1 MTNEKLNF
9 TFMKELDLLKK
20 DWQKNDA
27 FEQVSEQDIYT
38 MLHKKSSSV
47 VKWIL
52 IVSILEFVVLNGIAF
67 FISDKTYDKI
77 MSLHPFLG
85 ILDKVNYAIIIIFIY
100 LFYRNYKNISV
111 LQSSKKLIEHI
122 LKTRKIVTYY
132 IYWNII
138 IGGISGA
145 FGAIESFSVGYNSSG
160 PKKDNIN
167 IDINIFTMFIAMLFI
182 MGFLWLFYKL
192 LYGGFLRKLKENYS
206 ELKKIDL

>member
-1 MTNEKLNF
+1 
-9 TFMKELDLLKK
+9 MKELDLLKK
-20 DWQKNDA
+20 DWKKNNA

-52 IVSILEFVVLNGIAF
+52 IVSILEFVILNGIAF
-67 FISDKTYDKI
+67 FISDKAYDKI
-77 MSLHPFLG
+77 MSLHPYLG
-85 ILDKVNYAIIIIFIY
+85 VLDKANYVIIIAFIY
-100 LFYRNYKNISV
+100 LFYKNYKAISV
-111 LQSSKKLIEHI
+111 LHSSKALIEHI

-145 FGAIESFSVGYNSSG
+145 LSGIESFNKGYKTGYNADG
-160 PKKDNIN
+160 DLPEKTKEVLEANNITA
-167 IDINIFTMFIAMLFI
+167 IIIALVV
-182 MGFLWLFYKL
+182 MGFLWIFYKL

>member
-1 MTNEKLNF
+1 MI
-9 TFMKELDLLKK
+9 MKELDLLKK

-27 FEQVSEQDIYT
+27 FEQVSEQDIYM

-52 IVSILEFVVLNGIAF
+52 IVSILEFVVLNGISF

-77 MSLHPFLG
+77 MSLHPLLSV
-85 ILDKVNYAIIIIFIY
+85 LDKVNYVIIIAFIY
-100 LFYRNYKNISV
+100 LFYRNYKAISV
-111 LQSSKKLIEHI
+111 LHSSKALIEHI

-138 IGGISGA
+138 IGGFTGALSG
-145 FGAIESFSVGYNSSG
+145 IESFKNGYNASSNAIENSIH
-160 PKKDNIN
+160 PEKTNEVLDVNYI
-167 IDINIFTMFIAMLFI
+167 TSFIIALVV

-192 LYGGFLRKLKENYS
+192 LYGGFLKKLKENYS